1 MDAMLERER
10 AVIEAGVRELTAP
23 VTIQSYTSDVESW
36 YSHTER
42 LLLEKIAAA
51 SPHVTLE
58 MLVGDWDHVREE
70 AVGIARTPAIKL
82 AGTRAY
88 DIVWYGQPDGYELE
102 TFMANVRCAAHGRSE
117 LTPRSVAELGAVKDP
132 IHLEVLISST

>member
-10 AVIEAGVRELTAP
+10 TVIEEGVRDLRGL
-23 VTIQSYTSDVESW
+23 VKIQSYTSDVESW

-42 LLLEKIAAA
+42 LLLERIAAA
-51 SPHVTLE
+51 SPNIALE

-82 AGTRAY
+82 VGARSY
-88 DIVWYGQPDGYELE
+88 DIVYYGQPDGYELE
-102 TFMANVRCAAHGRSE
+102 TFLSTLRCAADGRSG
-117 LTPRSVAELGAVKDP
+117 LSPQSVERLRAVTDP